1 MDTKI
6 SSTFW
11 SDPDI
16 EAATAETKF
25 TALWLLTNARIDLC
39 GHAQV
44 TPERFA
50 FETKAPPEGLGRAMV
65 ALPRGFLSVGK
76 GYWAR
81 NFIGYQ
87 FGRGNT
93 LARSCMRFPIT
104 EALRL
109 LSKEV
114 QALVLAEYPE
124 LQEAFDKVCF
134 KALPI
139 PPYSPPVGVREGEG
153 VGEGVGVGER
163 AGERVRAGEGA
174 GDDQSASDLDQSQP
188 GSTPQKKKRG
198 ARAGFVSPSDQ
209 TPALASRMLAVGGLK
224 RRQEGTAW
232 SPAEFE
238 AFKAARLDSL
248 SSEDFAGQVET
259 LRGYYLAT
267 IPRAQD
273 YRRRDLATLLNN
285 WPGEIDR
292 AREWNRANGDGL
304 KRL

>member
-16 EAATAETKF
+16 EVATAETKF
-25 TALWLLTNARIDLC
+25 AALWLLTNARIDLC

-65 ALPRGFLSVGK
+65 ALPRGFLPVGK

-87 FGRGNT
+87 FGRGQQ
-93 LARSCMRFPIT
+93 LARSNMRFPIT

-109 LSKEV
+109 LSKEIQV
-114 QALVLAEYPE
+114 LVLAEYPE
-124 LQEAFDKVCF
+124 LQEAFDHACF
-134 KALPI
+134 RALPK
-139 PPYSPPVGVREGEG
+139 PSPTHPVGVREGEG
-153 VGEGVGVGER
+153 EGVGEG
-163 AGERVRAGEGA
+163 VRAGEGA

-188 GSTPQKKKRG
+188 GSTPLRKKKRG

-209 TPALASRMLAVGGLK
+209 IPALASRMLAVGGLK

-238 AFKAARLDSL
+238 AFKAARLDTL
-248 SSEDFAGQVET
+248 SSDDFAGQVET
-259 LRGYYLAT
+259 LRGYYLAA
-267 IPRAQD
+267 IPREKD